1 MTDLTPRI
9 DWSRKF
15 SVAWAGIRSS
25 WTTQASLRVHIIC
38 TLLVLALAAVS
49 QLGPLQW
56 ALLLFA
62 IGLVIS
68 MELLNTAI
76 EAVVDLCSPQPSELA
91 RIAKDTA
98 AGAVLVA
105 ALTAVLVGACVFLP
119 AWQALLKPI
128 Q

>member
-1 MTDLTPRI
+1 MTESAPQI
-9 DWSRKF
+9 DWYRKL

-25 WTTQASLRVHIIC
+25 WRTQSSLRVHIVC
-38 TLLVLALAAVS
+38 TPLVLVLAAVS
-49 QLGPLQW
+49 RLGPLQW

-68 MELLNTAI
+68 LELLNTAI
-76 EAVVDLCSPQPSELA
+76 EAVVDLCSPEHSELA
-91 RIAKDTA
+91 REAKDAA

-105 ALTAVLVGACVFLP
+105 AITAMLVGVNVFVP
-119 AWQALLKPI
+119 AWLDLLRPA

>member
-1 MTDLTPRI
+1 VTESAPRI
-9 DWSRKF
+9 DWNRKF

-25 WTTQASLRVHIIC
+25 WRTQASLRVHIVC
-38 TLLVLALAAVS
+38 TPLVLVLAAVS
-49 QLGPLQW
+49 RLGPLQW
-56 ALLLFA
+56 AVLLFA

-76 EAVVDLCSPQPSELA
+76 EAVVDLCSPEHSELA
-91 RIAKDTA
+91 REAKDAA

-105 ALTAVLVGACVFLP
+105 SITAVLVGASVFLP
-119 AWQALLKPI
+119 VWLALLKPN